1 MECAMLISML
11 TMPSFL
17 RQEPLCLTL
26 TLALLSTIG
35 CRSQSRGQTQKSAPP
50 PSAARGV
57 VSPEAAV
64 QSAPPTPA
72 QVSPAFATRLK
83 EIADAGQIS
92 GMERPNFSDYKKHFV
107 AVYEAS
113 SYAPLWLR
121 SDGLSPQGSGVIQ
134 AVEASEQKGLTP
146 ADYDASKWP
155 QRVEA
160 LKTASDVEKADF
172 DAALTVAAMRY
183 ISDLHIGRVNPKKFN
198 FGIDVETKKY
208 DLPTFVFQTVVN
220 AADVRAVLE
229 GVEPAYDGY
238 RRTEGALKHYQELAA
253 QGDGASIPAVTKSVG
268 VGETYPG
275 IAPLVARL
283 KQLGDMPAGTD
294 PQLYDDSVAEAVKH
308 FQQRHGLTTDGKLTT
323 ATIRE
328 LNTPLASRVRQLE
341 YALERWRWMPLEFPQ
356 PPVVVNIPEFRLRAF
371 EGEQKVGV
379 RMNVV
384 VGKAAPTQTPVF
396 TDNIRYIVFR
406 PYWNVPPSII
416 RSSVIPGI
424 NRGGSGYL
432 AKEQFEVTGGC
443 SGADLVAGLRSG
455 KCSVR
460 QKPGPKN
467 SLGLIKFIFPNSNNV
482 YLHSTPATQ
491 LFSQSRR
498 DFSHGCI
505 RLERPAELAGF
516 LLRNQDGGKWTEA
529 TAQQAMDSG
538 SDNRT
543 VNLVTTVPVLI
554 LYVTAVVEEDGS
566 VAFFN
571 DIYGHDRKLDA
582 VLAKGPP
589 YPW

>member
-1 MECAMLISML
+1 M
-11 TMPSFL
+11 
-17 RQEPLCLTL
+17 
-26 TLALLSTIG
+26 
-35 CRSQSRGQTQKSAPP
+35 
-50 PSAARGV
+50 
-57 VSPEAAV
+57 

-113 SYAPLWLR
+113 SYAPLWVR

-283 KQLGDMPAGTD
+283 KQLGDM
-294 PQLYDDSVAEAVKH
+294 
-308 FQQRHGLTTDGKLTT
+308 
-323 ATIRE
+323 
-328 LNTPLASRVRQLE
+328 
-341 YALERWRWMPLEFPQ
+341 
-356 PPVVVNIPEFRLRAF
+356 
-371 EGEQKVGV
+371 
-379 RMNVV
+379 
-384 VGKAAPTQTPVF
+384 
-396 TDNIRYIVFR
+396 
-406 PYWNVPPSII
+406 I
-416 RSSVIPGI
+416 RS
-424 NRGGSGYL
+424 
-432 AKEQFEVTGGC
+432 Q
-443 SGADLVAGLRSG
+443 
-455 KCSVR
+455 
-460 QKPGPKN
+460 
-467 SLGLIKFIFPNSNNV
+467 
-482 YLHSTPATQ
+482 
-491 LFSQSRR
+491 
-498 DFSHGCI
+498 
-505 RLERPAELAGF
+505 ELATPSF
-516 LLRNQDGGKWTEA
+516 DQ
-529 TAQQAMDSG
+529 
-538 SDNRT
+538 
-543 VNLVTTVPVLI
+543 
-554 LYVTAVVEEDGS
+554 
-566 VAFFN
+566 
-571 DIYGHDRKLDA
+571 
-582 VLAKGPP
+582 
-589 YPW
+589 

>member
-1 MECAMLISML
+1 MRAMPPSYDRNFALWSLRRVHLFVL
-11 TMPSFL
+11 TVSIAV
-17 RQEPLCLTL
+17 T
-26 TLALLSTIG
+26 G
-35 CRSQSRGQTQKSAPP
+35 CKSQTPP
-50 PSAARGV
+50 PQKPTPPPTAAHGAVSATQAI
-57 VSPEAAV
+57 
-64 QSAPPTPA
+64 QSAPPTVA
-72 QVSPAFATRLK
+72 QVSPAFAARLK
-83 EIADAGQIS
+83 EIAETGRID
-92 GMERPNFSDYKKHFV
+92 GMERPNFSDYKKLFV
-107 AVYEAS
+107 AAYEAS
-113 SYAPLWLR
+113 GYAPLWLR
-121 SDGLSPQGSGVIQ
+121 SDGLSKQGAGVIQ
-134 AVEASEQKGLTP
+134 AVEASAQKGLTP
-146 ADYDASKWP
+146 TDYDASKWT

-160 LKTASDVEKADF
+160 LKTTDDTQKAEF

-208 DLPTFVFQTVVN
+208 DLPSFLVTTVVN
-220 AADVRAVLE
+220 AADVHAVLE

-238 RRTEGALKHYQELAA
+238 RRTEAALNHYQQLAA
-253 QGDGASIPAVTKSVG
+253 AGDGAPVPTVTKSVG
-268 VGETYPG
+268 VGDSYSGVPQ
-275 IAPLVARL
+275 LVGRL
-283 KQLGDMPAGTD
+283 RQLGDMPAGGD
-294 PQLYDDSVAEAVKH
+294 PQGYDDTVAESVKH
-308 FQQRHGLTTDGKLTT
+308 FQERHGMTADGKLGA
-323 ATIRE
+323 ATVRA
-328 LNTPLASRVRQLE
+328 LNVPLAARVQQLSD
-341 YALERWRWMPLEFPQ
+341 ALERWRWMPLEFPQ
-356 PPVVVNIPEFRLRAF
+356 PPVLVNIPEFRLRAF
-371 EGEQKVGV
+371 ESGQKVGV
-379 RMNVV
+379 AMNVV

-443 SGADLVAGLRSG
+443 SGTDLVAGLRSG

-482 YLHSTPATQ
+482 YLHSTPAQQ

-505 RLERPAELAGF
+505 RLEHPAELAAF
-516 LLRNQDGGKWTEA
+516 LLRNQDNGKWTEA
-529 TAQQAMDSG
+529 AVQQAMDSG
-538 SDNRT
+538 LDSKT
-543 VNLVTTVPVLI
+543 VNLDTTVPVLI
-554 LYVTAVVEEDGS
+554 LYVTAVVDEDGS
-566 VAFFN
+566 VHFFD